1 MNRNNVK
8 VNVNSRNNASNRNN
22 GVKVNINSRN
32 NASNRNNGVKVN
44 VNSRNNGVKV
54 NINSRNNGVKVNVS
68 KLRKMS
74 KDNITMIIISIAIII
89 ILIIIIVILY
99 FYFKKKYSEELYIER
114 QDSNKP
120 VSFDKELIKLP
131 KDGYNYS
138 MCFFIYLNNY
148 TDNFKYWKHVLH
160 KGKDLRNQ
168 DILDYTDWNI
178 LTEDMLEQSPGIWIN
193 QKNTFI
199 RICFTTEI
207 YKNLCEIKTKTGCI
221 DKCEWVNNKCITK
234 DNHAKN
240 IEDRKSIKN
249 MTIKEHVE
257 YVDLEIPYKKLTH
270 IGIVLE
276 NRILNVY
283 FNGKL
288 RKIHKFLGDPLFYN
302 KNMYFN
308 QQYSYNGS
316 LFNFNYIPY
325 EINNKQIEYYSN
337 DLPNISLIPK
347 KVRFNNYIRRF
358 KLMKA
363 IQSFFI

>member
-1 MNRNNVK
+1 MNNILLGLNKTNSKNNS
-8 VNVNSRNNASNRNN
+8 NNSKNNSNNSKNN
-22 GVKVNINSRN
+22 SNNS
-32 NASNRNNGVKVN
+32 
-44 VNSRNNGVKV
+44 
-54 NINSRNNGVKVNVS
+54 
-68 KLRKMS
+68 KMS
-74 KDNITMIIISIAIII
+74 KANKKILIISIVIIVIII
-89 ILIIIIVILY
+89 IVSVILY

-168 DILDYTDWNI
+168 DILNYTDWDI
-178 LTEDMLEQSPGIWIN
+178 LTKDMIEQSPGIWIN
-193 QKNTFI
+193 PKNTFI

-207 YKNLCEIKTKTGCI
+207 YKDLCEIKTEEECHDNCK
-221 DKCEWVNNKCITK
+221 WVSNKCISK

-249 MTIKEHVE
+249 IDIKIEVE
-257 YVDLEIPYKKLTH
+257 YVDLEIPYKKMTH

-276 NRILNVY
+276 NKILNVY

-288 RKIHKFLGDPLFYN
+288 RKIHKFLGEPLFYN

-325 EINNKQIEYYSN
+325 KINNKQIEYYSN
-337 DLPNISLIPK
+337 DLPNVSLIPK

-358 KLMKA
+358 KLTKA